1 MPLGCH
7 VPGVLPADPADRD
20 EHGAAENATDAADL
34 CLVDVQLASD
44 GLVAAARVL
53 GDELEDSGGE
63 PVARQGGSGGAH
75 AAPELPAQD
84 VEYSSGATVL
94 ERDAG
99 VLLGVVLQLVRQ
111 PLQPVVGRLERGIVV
126 GQCRVDD
133 EAGEDAP
140 LTLVKG

>member
-1 MPLGCH
+1 M
-7 VPGVLPADPADRD
+7 GVTYQAFSRPTRQTETSTEP
-20 EHGAAENATDAADL
+20 AENATDAADL

-63 PVARQGGSGGAH
+63 PVARQGGSGRAH

-84 VEYSSGATVL
+84 VEHSSGATVL

-99 VLLGVVLQLVRQ
+99 VLLGVVLQLANSHCS
-111 PLQPVVGRLERGIVV
+111 PL
-126 GQCRVDD
+126 
-133 EAGEDAP
+133 
-140 LTLVKG
+140 